1 MVFLFIHSNKM
12 YKYRYLFVSFLLSFL
27 PVYGELVISEVYIQW
42 YNERIEIYNTSDQQF
57 SWSVAFSWA
66 KSSPV
71 NLANITIPANDVI
84 IVGDTLDMIQD
95 SSKIIQ
101 DWLWLSLT
109 DTQAADITLFDSSG
123 QMLDNVYIP
132 IDIVETMVSQKA
144 SRHKIFINPIQES
157 ITTSAYTT
165 NIDEPYLANPW
176 IVYTQEQTEPWD
188 IPQLLITEVYFEW
201 PNERIELTNNGDQT
215 FQWEIELQWAGQW
228 SKRFTL
234 SIQAGESIVIA
245 DNNMQD
251 MFLDSWVVQLFDAW
265 FIINDDGNIDISLL
279 FNGTQL
285 DIFDVE
291 EELVLPY
298 IDDPNSFEKVLY
310 QGERVIT
317 VTTEERIYN
326 ILSWYIA
333 NPGNTY
339 QVNQSP
345 TQIQEQT
352 EEDSCDMP
360 TQDIYITEV
369 YKGSENYASY
379 IEVYLSTVI
388 TDTITISWEVLYSS
402 IQFDINHQPGY
413 YILTN
418 TPSDF
423 IWDNIIQAAVQ
434 LSWNGQL
441 TIHRQNGQVLDKV
454 DISLDTEITDNQS
467 LSFTQTV
474 DCIRDISTIVSF
486 SPWFDAAYLE
496 YFPEGQTI
504 TQTVY
509 VWGWGWSS
517 CPAEEQETEPNITDD
532 ESTQTWSQQ
541 ETWIIQIVDIDYDP
555 PWSDYNNETIT
566 LQSFADNTID
576 LSAYKL
582 SVSTRSSQI
591 QLSGSLYSGE
601 TQTYTDNYRFPN
613 PGACINLLFW
623 DNVLDTYCYWN
634 EQTNEQ
640 NEEEDLV
647 SEDQNIP
654 WQYNDYRN
662 SVIEINNIDYDPP
675 WSDYN
680 NETIT
685 FTILSWWVDFSQM
698 YLLINERTYNMT
710 SFTWY
715 ITTGSVSFTA
725 NFRFPNPGAC
735 VHLVYEDT
743 VFDTYCYDPNQASS
757 SSQEESIDYST
768 YVIRIKE
775 IIYDPP
781 GNDKDR
787 ESITLQ
793 MFSWSTVDLSD
804 FRLKVKT
811 SNRII
816 QGSLSPWPEETF
828 VWNYRMPNDGG
839 CISLTRNDHIFDT
852 ICYTPTQDT
861 QENEESIDYSNH
873 TIKINHI
880 DYDPP
885 WADTD
890 HETIQ
895 LFFNPYVFLSDDFYL
910 LINDTKRYLRH
921 FTWEYQWDVLL
932 TGNFRFPN
940 RKDACV
946 RIWQESFIFDEYCY
960 VVGETQEDSQE
971 PDNLPT
977 ISIQAVFPN
986 PVWADS
992 DQEYVVLRL
1001 HTQESIDL
1009 SEWYTLSING
1019 RNKTLDWE
1027 LTYWKNTQIIWTL
1040 WLPNTA
1046 TCVSLLYDKT
1056 ITLDTFCYEL
1066 PKEWYE
1072 YRYSENWL
1080 EWLSTI
1086 DLTVLK
1092 SIQFKQEWNKVC
1104 IRYDNVLISCRNNR
1118 IRISKE
1124 ADKEIRLYKNY
1135 INTMH
1140 DYMINQRSS
1149 LFYNSSLVLYRDLL
1163 RESENLLA
1171 RWITQEQSK
1180 YWPVAVTDIS
1190 ARFDLQY
1197 NQSFLDYLS
1206 SHIPQVP
1213 WMQTRHARYNSI
1225 KDDRYLQLLTKR

>member
-1 MVFLFIHSNKM
+1 MN
-12 YKYRYLFVSFLLSFL
+12 LS
-27 PVYGELVISEVYIQW
+27 
-42 YNERIEIYNTSDQQF
+42 D
-57 SWSVAFSWA
+57 
-66 KSSPV
+66 
-71 NLANITIPANDVI
+71 ITIPANDVI
-84 IVGDTLDMIQD
+84 VVGDTLDMIQD
-95 SSKIIQ
+95 PSSIIQ
-101 DWLWLSLT
+101 DGLWLSLT
-109 DTQAADITLFDSSG
+109 DTQAANITLFDSSG
-123 QMLDNVYIP
+123 QVIDNVYIP
-132 IDIVETMVSQKA
+132 IETVETMVSQKA
-144 SRHKIFINPIQES
+144 SRQRIFTNPIQES
-157 ITTSAYTT
+157 ITTVAYTT
-165 NIDEPYLANPW
+165 NVNEPYLANPW
-176 IVYTQEQTEPWD
+176 TVYTQPQTEPWET
-188 IPQLLITEVYFEW
+188 PQLLITEVYFEW
-201 PNERIELTNNGDQT
+201 PNERIELTNNGDQE
-215 FQWEIELQWAGQW
+215 FQWEIELHWAGQW
-228 SKRFTL
+228 SKLFTV
-234 SIQAGESIVIA
+234 SMQAGESIIIA
-245 DNNMQD
+245 DNNTQN
-251 MFLDSWVVQLFDAW
+251 MFLDTWVVQSFDAW
-265 FIINDDGNIDISLL
+265 FIINDDGNINISLL

-298 IDDPNSFEKVLY
+298 IDTPNSFEKVLY

-326 ILSWYIA
+326 TLSWYIA
-333 NPGNTY
+333 NPGNIY
-339 QVNQSP
+339 QVNQAP
-345 TQIQEQT
+345 IQIQEQT

-360 TQDIYITEV
+360 SQDIIITEV
-369 YKGSENYASY
+369 YKQSEDYASY
-379 IEVYLSTVI
+379 IEIYLSIAI
-388 TDTITISWEVLYSS
+388 TDTITFSGPALSNP
-402 IQFDINHQPGY
+402 IQLNINHQPGY

-423 IWDNIIQAAVQ
+423 IWDNIIQTAVQ

-441 TIHRQNGQVLDKV
+441 TIYRQNGQVLDKV
-454 DISLDTEITDNQS
+454 DISLDTQVADNQS
-467 LSFTQTV
+467 LSLTQTV

-504 TQTVY
+504 TETIY
-509 VWGWGWSS
+509 IWWWGWSS
-517 CPAEEQETEPNITDD
+517 CPAQEPNTETNITDD
-532 ESTQTWSQQ
+532 EGVQNSNQHQTWMI
-541 ETWIIQIVDIDYDP
+541 EIVYIDYDP

-566 LQSFADNTID
+566 LQSFADNIID

-591 QLSGSLYSGE
+591 QLSGFLYSGE
-601 TQTYTDNYRFPN
+601 AQTYTDNYRFPN
-613 PGACINLLFW
+613 AGACISLLFE
-623 DNVLDTYCYWN
+623 DTVLDTYCYWN
-634 EQTNEQ
+634 AQNDEQ
-640 NEEEDLV
+640 NEEDSAPE
-647 SEDQNIP
+647 QNIP
-654 WQYNDYRN
+654 WQYNDYRD
-662 SVIEINNIDYDPP
+662 SIIEIDHIDYDPP

-698 YLLINERTYNMT
+698 HLLINERTYNMT

-725 NFRFPNPGAC
+725 NFRFPNTWAC
-735 VHLVYEDT
+735 VYLVYEDLI
-743 VFDTYCYDPNQASS
+743 FDTYCYDPNQESF

-775 IIYDPP
+775 LIYDPP

-787 ESITLQ
+787 ESVTLQ
-793 MFSWSTVDLSD
+793 MLSWDTVDLNE

-811 SNRII
+811 TNRII
-816 QGSLSPWPEETF
+816 QGSLSPWPTQTY
-828 VWNYRMPNDGG
+828 VWNFRMPNDGA
-839 CISLTRNDHIFDT
+839 CVSLTRNDHIFDT
-852 ICYTPTQDT
+852 VCYTPTQDT
-861 QENEESIDYSNH
+861 QEDEESIDYSNH
-873 TIKINHI
+873 TIKIEHI

-890 HETIQ
+890 RETIQ
-895 LFFNPYVFLSDDFYL
+895 LFANPYVFLSDDFYL

-921 FTWEYQWDVLL
+921 FTWEYQWDVIL
-932 TGNFRFPN
+932 TWNFRFPN
-940 RKDACV
+940 SKDTCV
-946 RIWQESFIFDEYCY
+946 RIWRESFTFDEYCY
-960 VVGETQEDSQE
+960 IVGEEQEKTQDPENV
-971 PDNLPT
+971 PD

-986 PVWADS
+986 PIWADS
-992 DQEYVVLRL
+992 DQEYIILRL

-1027 LTYWKNTQIIWTL
+1027 LTYWQDIQITWTL

-1056 ITLDTFCYEL
+1056 ITLDAFCYEL

-1092 SIQFKQEWNKVC
+1092 SIQFKQEWNKIC
-1104 IRYDNVLISCRNNR
+1104 IRYDSVLIACRNNK

-1124 ADKEIRLYKNY
+1124 ADQELRLYKNY

-1163 RESENLLA
+1163 RDSEDLLV
-1171 RWITQEQSK
+1171 RWITQEYSK
-1180 YWPVAVTDIS
+1180 YWSVAVTDIS

-1206 SHIPQVP
+1206 SQMPEVP
-1213 WMQTRHARYNSI
+1213 WVQTRHTRYHSI
-1225 KDDRYLQLLTKR
+1225 KDNRYLHLLTKR